1 MCKTAHFRSRACGHH
16 WLQIAQPCG
25 PGRGFG
31 TCATFGD
38 GVAREPAAE
47 CSVEAP
53 CPACS
58 TSMGMGM
65 GGGGVVVVAGGGVG
79 GIGGMS
85 RRSTY
90 DHNNVR
96 MVTDIRRRWRW
107 GLGPSK
113 QDLGVE
119 CVVM

>member
-1 MCKTAHFRSRACGHH
+1 MCKTAHFRSRSCGHH

-25 PGRGFG
+25 PGRGFS
-31 TCATFGD
+31 TCATFRGD

-47 CSVEAP
+47 CRVGAP

-58 TSMGMGM
+58 SCYYSAT
-65 GGGGVVVVAGGGVG
+65 GGG
-79 GIGGMS
+79 M
-85 RRSTY
+85 Y
-90 DHNNVR
+90 DRNSVR
-96 MVTDIRRRWRW
+96 MVTDMRRRWRW

-113 QDLGVE
+113 RDPGVE